1 MTNSMEETR
10 KPKGQKTGIGKIA
23 MFYVKTGKENNK
35 NKKIPQKLCEEN
47 EKENQEGGR
56 KADCSRRQTVGNMDE
71 EIYDRMKGVTPYGRA
86 LKR

>member
-23 MFYVKTGKENNK
+23 MFAVKTGKENNK

-47 EKENQEGGR
+47 EKENREGGR
-56 KADCSRRQTVGNMDE
+56 KADCSKRFFFLQRE
-71 EIYDRMKGVTPYGRA
+71 EEKQQI
-86 LKR
+86 